1 MKLTRDKNARPEQ
14 RQNTKRLDDFQKDK
28 SMEDL
33 QVSPNKN
40 IKSGRAGYIYKKLA
54 KVLREQ
60 GFVKNIDINLVN
72 LLAIHIDIYY
82 QAYEEITKHG
92 IQQAIYGVEQ
102 TNDGQVIDEHRF
114 KGFKK
119 NPAIDTLNA
128 STNQIK
134 TLSEKLGL
142 SPASRASMLANI
154 KQEDDSEPSIADI
167 LGKDV
172 GF

>member
-1 MKLTRDKNARPEQ
+1 MKLTRDQNARAEQ
-14 RQNTKRLDDFQKDK
+14 KQNTKRLDDFQKDK
-28 SMEDL
+28 KMDDL
-33 QVSPNKN
+33 QATPNKN
-40 IKSGRAGYIYKKLA
+40 IKNGRAGYIYKKLA
-54 KVLREQ
+54 KVLSEQ

-82 QAYEEITKHG
+82 QAYAEIAKHG

-102 TNDGQVIDEHRF
+102 TNDGQVIYEHRF

-119 NPAIDTLNA
+119 NSAIDTLNA

-154 KQEDDSEPSIADI
+154 KQEDDNEPSIADI